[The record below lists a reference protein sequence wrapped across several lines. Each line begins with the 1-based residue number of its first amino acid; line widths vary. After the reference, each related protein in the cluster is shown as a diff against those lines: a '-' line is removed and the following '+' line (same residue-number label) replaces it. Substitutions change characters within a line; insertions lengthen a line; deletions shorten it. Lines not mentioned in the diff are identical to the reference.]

1 MRSSKTTTLRKNHLR
16 LFLGVTLL
24 LFFFQGAGAQT
35 FKVYI
40 SADMEG
46 IAGVVSSDQVVAT
59 GSDYPL
65 ARQWMTQEVNAAI
78 RGALDAG
85 ATDITVN
92 DSHGN
97 MQNII
102 ISELDPSARLIS
114 GVTKPLGMMQGIDET
129 FDAAIFIG
137 YHAGAGARDAVLD
150 HTYSGAVV
158 YSLKVNGLEVPELGL
173 NALIAGHFNVPVVFV
188 SGDRAAC
195 EEAKEILGSN
205 VTVLAVKDG
214 IGRYAANSMSLQQ
227 AQTLTRQKVKKA
239 LQDRN
244 EKTPFRLAPPYVIT
258 LTYLRSSQADL
269 ATLIPGVKRLD
280 ARTVQITSDNI
291 LTGFQF
297 LRALMAI
304 GRYN

>member
-1 MRSSKTTTLRKNHLR
+1 MQQSETSIPRKKCRTWVLYVI
-16 LFLGVTLL
+16 LVLL
-24 LFFFQGAGAQT
+24 PFKGAIAQSL
-35 FKVYI
+35 KVYI

-46 IAGVVSSDQVVAT
+46 IAGVVSRDQVIAT
-59 GSDYPL
+59 GNDYHL

-85 ATDITVN
+85 ATSITVN

-102 ISELDPSARLIS
+102 ISDLDPAARLIS
-114 GVTKPLGMMQGIDET
+114 GVSKPLGMMEGIDET

-137 YHAGAGARDAVLD
+137 YHAKAGTRDAVLD
-150 HTYSGAVV
+150 HTYAGAVV
-158 YSLKVNGLEVPELGL
+158 YSVRVNGLEVPELGL

-195 EEAKEILGSN
+195 QEAKEILGNN

-214 IGRYAANSMSLQQ
+214 IGRYAANSMSLQM
-227 AQTLTRQKVKKA
+227 AQTLTRQKVKEA
-239 LQDRN
+239 LQRRN
-244 EKTPFRLAPPYVIT
+244 EKTPFRLTPPFIIE

-280 ARTVQITSDNI
+280 ARTVQITSDNVI
-291 LTGFQF
+291 TGFKF
-297 LRALMAI
+297 FRALIAI